1 MIRAED
7 YSPPLDRALELIHT
21 AKSSFVAV
29 ILCNPN
35 SPTGQLVPRHQLLKF
50 IDALTK
56 MHVWTIVDE
65 SFIEFAS
72 EHSVLTELLTYPRL
86 LVLRSF
92 SKFYGL
98 PVLRIGYLV
107 GPSHIVERLRLC
119 QPPWSVNALAQRA
132 AVAALKDSN
141 HHRKS
146 LALVSAERTRLSAA
160 LRTIEGMRVFPS
172 AANFLLLELPSPLL
186 ASHIVAQLRA
196 CFMLVRDCSS
206 LSLASL
212 RDRFEL
218 RSRLHATMIGCSKV
232 AFGLR

>member
-1 MIRAED
+1 MECGRYGTIQIRTFMIRAED

-119 QPPWSVNALAQRA
+119 QPPWSVNALAQR
-132 AVAALKDSN
+132 
-141 HHRKS
+141 
-146 LALVSAERTRLSAA
+146 
-160 LRTIEGMRVFPS
+160 G
-172 AANFLLLELPSPLL
+172 
-186 ASHIVAQLRA
+186 QLRHLRILIITA
-196 CFMLVRDCSS
+196 RVWLLSQRNVRASVLHYGQSRGCECSHPP
-206 LSLASL
+206 
-212 RDRFEL
+212 RIF
-218 RSRLHATMIGCSKV
+218 CC
-232 AFGLR
+232 